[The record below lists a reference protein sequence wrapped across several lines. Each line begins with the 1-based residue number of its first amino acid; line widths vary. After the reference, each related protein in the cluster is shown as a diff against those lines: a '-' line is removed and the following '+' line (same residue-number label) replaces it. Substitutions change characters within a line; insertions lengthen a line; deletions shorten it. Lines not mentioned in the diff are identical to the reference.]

1 VRHGESLSII
11 ARKYR
16 TSVSKIMQA
25 NNMRRSN
32 YIVAGKRIKIPQR
45 GYMTQVS
52 QIIQQPIDGQALTH
66 RVRKGDSLYII
77 AKRYGTTTNKIQAL
91 NDLKTTMLHIG
102 QILTIFP
109 GKDSTPPAVDTL
121 ATYEV
126 RAGDSPFQI
135 AKRHNMAL
143 VRFLHLNQLHPGSK
157 IFPGQKVYIE

>member
-1 VRHGESLSII
+1 MR
-11 ARKYR
+11 
-16 TSVSKIMQA
+16 A

-45 GYMTQVS
+45 GYMKQTS
-52 QIIQQPIDGQALTH
+52 QIIRKPKNGQALTH

-77 AKRYGTTTNKIQAL
+77 AKQYGTTTKKIQDL
-91 NDLKTTMLHIG
+91 NNLKTTILHKG
-102 QILTIFP
+102 QVLTIFP
-109 GKDSTPPAVDTL
+109 GKNIKPPAVDGL

-143 VRFLHLNQLHPGSK
+143 VRFLHLNQLNPRSK